1 MAHFSNK
8 IFEDLII
15 FCWYRQLFKISEV
28 FTTRPLTISNSV
40 ITFSEL
46 FEAKKMTDEKE
57 NLDDQ
62 MAAEAEG
69 ESSGSSSASIEQ
81 TNELVKLR
89 EQLEAKEKEA
99 NQYHDR
105 YLRQVAELENFKRRI
120 HRDKEEAIRFAN
132 EALVKDLL
140 PVVDNLERAVAHAKG
155 GGNGRPLVEGVE
167 MVLRGLFDMLAKH
180 GVVPISA
187 VGQPFD
193 PEKHEAMA
201 QVESS
206 THQPNTVVEEYHK
219 GYLLRDRLLRPSLVS
234 VAKAPES
241 QEKKND
247 SREVENSSDD
257 D

>member
-1 MAHFSNK
+1 
-8 IFEDLII
+8 
-15 FCWYRQLFKISEV
+15 
-28 FTTRPLTISNSV
+28 
-40 ITFSEL
+40 
-46 FEAKKMTDEKE
+46 MTDEKE
-57 NLDDQ
+57 KLDDQ
-62 MAAEAEG
+62 TTVKAEG
-69 ESSGSSSASIEQ
+69 ELSGSISESAPQ
-81 TNELVKLR
+81 ANELVKLR

-99 NQYHDR
+99 NQYHDL

-120 HRDKEEAIRFAN
+120 NREKDDAIRFAN

-140 PVVDNLERAVAHAKG
+140 PVMDNLERAIAHAKG
-155 GGNGRPLVEGVE
+155 GGNGRPLMEGVE
-167 MVLRGLFDMLAKH
+167 MVLRGLFDTLAKH
-180 GVVPISA
+180 GVVQISA

-193 PEKHEAMA
+193 PGKHEAMA
-201 QVESS
+201 QVESA
-206 THQPNTVVEEYHK
+206 TYQPNTVVEEYHK